1 MKKMEAAFV
10 EEDFANCKIYASKI
24 LESLPDNV
32 NALRGMGVSYF
43 MEEKYEEALQYLAKS
58 LELSDDKEF
67 DYTYIAWCF
76 CNQGKHLKACE
87 TFEKAIA
94 VNPLYEPALSGRTQ
108 AIIHLHGDRLD
119 KVQELE
125 NNLQETKNDF

>member
-1 MKKMEAAFV
+1 MNKMETAFIN
-10 EEDFANCKIYASKI
+10 EDYENCKIYASKI

-32 NALRGMGVSYF
+32 NALRGMGVSCF
-43 MEEKYEEALQYLAKS
+43 MKEDYDEALKYLTKS
-58 LELSDDKEF
+58 LELSTDKEF

-76 CNQGKHLKACE
+76 CNQNKHLKACE
-87 TFEKAIA
+87 TFEKAIEI
-94 VNPLYEPALSGRTQ
+94 NPLYEPALSGRTN

-125 NNLQETKNDF
+125 NNL